1 MKIRTGI
8 KAGQGLG
15 DTVADLTRVTGVD
28 QLAKL
33 YEEITGKP
41 CGCAERQALL
51 NLFQLPSLSSPTV

>member
-15 DTVADLTRVTGVD
+15 DAIADLTHLTGVD

-33 YEEITGKP
+33 YEQTTGKP
-41 CGCAERQALL
+41 CGCQERQDLL
-51 NLFQLPSLSSPTV
+51 NRLIQFPSYNA